1 METCWVRRKQHQKGV
16 EVRAHRVMLSWR
28 IIYVLQYLSMQ
39 LIAATDPGFGARD
52 DAERETV
59 GFR

>member
-1 METCWVRRKQHQKGV
+1 MKT
-16 EVRAHRVMLSWR
+16 
-28 IIYVLQYLSMQ
+28 IYMLQYPSMQ
-39 LIAATDPGFGARD
+39 LVAATDPGFGARD